1 MKKCFVGDIPVWLG
15 AQLTPNLEKSSFGF
29 EVGAHGL
36 IRMSNNKIAA
46 RMVEAYS
53 SDEYHFITSPPG
65 ASEWGNKLAQKSID
79 GLLRTYGNLH
89 GKHILEIGAGTLF
102 TAETLIDSYGAASVT
117 IVDPALHDRP
127 SSSRI
132 TVIRK
137 YFNSNIKFDRSFD
150 LIISFNTLEHVPDPI
165 CFLASIAEHMSDEM
179 ALYLKL
185 PDCGESLHNGD
196 LGLCVHEH
204 LSYFTST
211 TLDACLKA
219 NGLER
224 VANSNYQGA
233 LQVLAKKVSQSSS
246 PACLLGETY
255 LINFQLNYLR
265 HISRLQ
271 RFFDSDVYDKIG
283 FVGCSV
289 GLCNILNLLDDPN
302 VDKIKLFDNDNLKV
316 GKYIPGINTP
326 IQTPTQDALNECKAI
341 FLTPMNFFEEIKAG
355 LHASFD
361 LGPEKLMPVFP
372 KPN

>member
-1 MKKCFVGDIPVWLG
+1 MKKCFVGEIPIWFG
-15 AQLTPNLEKSSFGF
+15 AQLTPNIEKSSFGF
-29 EVGAHGL
+29 EVGSHGL
-36 IRMSNNKIAA
+36 IRMSNDKIAT
-46 RMVEAYS
+46 RMTEAYS

-65 ASEWGNKLAQKSID
+65 ASEWGNTLAQKSID
-79 GLLRTYGNLH
+79 GLLRTYGDLN

-117 IVDPALHDRP
+117 IIDPALHDKP
-127 SSSRI
+127 SNSRI
-132 TVIRK
+132 TIIRQ
-137 YFNSNIKFDRSFD
+137 YFNSDTKFDRSFD

-165 CFLASIAEHMSDEM
+165 GFLASIAEHMSDEM

-185 PDCGESLHNGD
+185 PDCGESFDNGD

-211 TLDACLKA
+211 TLDACLLA
-219 NGLER
+219 NGLKR
-224 VANSNYQGA
+224 VSNSNYQGA

-246 PACLLGETY
+246 SVCNLGESH
-255 LINFQLNYLR
+255 LINFQLNYLS
-265 HISRLQ
+265 HIIRLQ
-271 RFFDSDVYDKIG
+271 GFFDSDVYDKIG

-302 VDKIKLFDNDNLKV
+302 FAKIKLFDNDNLKV

-326 IQTPTQDALNECKAI
+326 IQMPTQDALNECAAI
-341 FLTPMNFFEEIKAG
+341 LITPINFFKEIKAG

-361 LGPEKLMPVFP
+361 LGPDKLVPVFP
-372 KPN
+372 KSD